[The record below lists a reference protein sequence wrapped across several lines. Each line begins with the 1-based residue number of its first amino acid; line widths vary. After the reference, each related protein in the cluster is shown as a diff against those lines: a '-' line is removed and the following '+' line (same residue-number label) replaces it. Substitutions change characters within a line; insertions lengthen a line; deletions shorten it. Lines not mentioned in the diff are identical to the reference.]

1 MVGCFGV
8 AEVCAEDMIRE
19 FSLEGAFLHPVI
31 MPPCPL
37 DPSIPNVKTLRTI
50 VKAKQKVLCAERL
63 ALLKETDDCVLLRLK
78 SLAASR
84 CWAKF
89 KMFYTRCVGIKNEEQ
104 ILALFLDVDSVR
116 SGASFDLD
124 ALFMS
129 TLSLCK

>member
-1 MVGCFGV
+1 MESVFFFC
-8 AEVCAEDMIRE
+8 
-19 FSLEGAFLHPVI
+19 
-31 MPPCPL
+31 PPHLRFPQL
-37 DPSIPNVKTLRTI
+37 DEPTSGLDARSALLVVKTLRTI